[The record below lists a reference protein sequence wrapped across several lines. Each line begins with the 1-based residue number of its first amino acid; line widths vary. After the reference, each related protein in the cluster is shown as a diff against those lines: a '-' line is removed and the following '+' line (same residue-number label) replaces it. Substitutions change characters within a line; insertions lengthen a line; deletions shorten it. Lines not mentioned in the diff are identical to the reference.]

1 MKPVELKDKLYW
13 IGVNDPELRVFDIIM
28 ETKKGTTYNS
38 YLIDD
43 EKVVIVDTVKDK
55 FFDQY
60 LKNIRSVIGN
70 RDIDYIIVQHTELD
84 HSGSLIKLLEYYPNA
99 KIVGSRAAIKY
110 LGGILNSNFYNQV
123 AEGELNIGSRVL
135 EFISAPNL
143 HWPDTI
149 FTYDK
154 INKVLFTCDVMG
166 CHYCPAN
173 CITDS
178 CSGDYTEEMKYYFDV
193 IMGPFKKFVNAGLD
207 KIENLEKNM
216 IAPSHG
222 PVHIDDIEKFTKL
235 YREWA
240 KETTVD
246 EKNIQIFYVS
256 AYGNTE
262 SMAKFLAKTIEDK
275 QIKAEAHEITTTD
288 FNKMIELVDK
298 SSGIIIGSPTINQDA
313 VEPTWNL
320 LAHVSA
326 IVNRGKVASAFGSY
340 GWSGEAVPMLNS
352 RLKELKFKT
361 LPEGLK
367 FNFVPSKEDFTAAE
381 SFVENFLQLVK

>member
-28 ETKKGTTYNS
+28 ETKRGTTYNS

-60 LKNIRSVIGN
+60 LKNIRTVIGN

-84 HSGSLIKLLEYYPNA
+84 HSGSLIKLLEHYPNA

-110 LGGILNSNFYNQV
+110 LGGILNSNFHNQV
-123 AEGELNIGSRVL
+123 AEGELNIGNRTL

-154 INKVLFTCDVMG
+154 ANKVLFTCDVMG
-166 CHYCPAN
+166 CHYCPEN

-178 CSGDYTEEMKYYFDV
+178 CTGDYTEEMKYYFDV

-240 KETTVD
+240 KETIVD

-275 QIKAEAHEITTTD
+275 KIKAEAHEITTTD
-288 FNKMIELVDK
+288 FNKIIELVNK

-320 LAHVSA
+320 LSHVSA

-340 GWSGEAVPMLNS
+340 GWSGEAVPMLNN

-367 FNFVPSKEDFTAAE
+367 FNFVPSEEDFTAAE